1 MGTRND
7 DMVGVGDRRKI
18 ELAGM
23 RSEMARAECGLHRAF
38 EQDLDFHP
46 TYIHVQYT
54 HLCISISTGIVP
66 PMNMQ

>member
-23 RSEMARAECGLHRAF
+23 RSEMARAERGLHRAL
-38 EQDLDFHP
+38 EPDIDFHP
-46 TYIHVQYT
+46 TYSICICASRFQSV
-54 HLCISISTGIVP
+54 LCH
-66 PMNMQ
+66 

>member
-7 DMVGVGDRRKI
+7 DMVGVGDRREI

-23 RSEMARAECGLHRAF
+23 RSEMARAECGLHRAL

-46 TYIHVQYT
+46 TYMYSIRICASRFQSV
-54 HLCISISTGIVP
+54 LCH
-66 PMNMQ
+66 Q